1 MTLNGIFIYVYNY
14 KLINWPYFLGGGRS
28 AITDCHKGLFRKTEK
43 TLKPQNNNVQT
54 KKKNVTINCFWK
66 FLDGRCQI

>member
-28 AITDCHKGLFRKTEK
+28 AIMDCHKGLFRKTEK
-43 TLKPQNNNVQT
+43 NIKTPK
-54 KKKNVTINCFWK
+54 
-66 FLDGRCQI
+66 

>member
-43 TLKPQNNNVQT
+43 NIKTPK
-54 KKKNVTINCFWK
+54 
-66 FLDGRCQI
+66 